1 MSRTHISAAWPPG
14 PPEVPPPFRP
24 GTPWQPPQPAP
35 SPPILPGWE
44 ERRLAPSD
52 RDIVDRLLDERI
64 VHAGGRVDTT
74 LANRTTA
81 QLLLLGRHDPR
92 PVELHLSCRDSELD
106 ASLALAGTLSV
117 LAAPVHV
124 VVHGTLRGPAIAVLC
139 AAQDRAAH
147 RGATLVLSLPRAE
160 AAGTA
165 AQLAVE
171 ADQHERQVDRV
182 CELVAGTT
190 GRDADAVR
198 ADLRAGRVLSAE
210 DAFAHGLLTRLL

>member
-1 MSRTHISAAWPPG
+1 MSRTPAAVWPPV

-24 GTPWQPPQPAP
+24 GTPWQPTQPV
-35 SPPILPGWE
+35 LPGWE
-44 ERRLAPSD
+44 EWHLAPYE

-64 VHAGGRVDTT
+64 VHAGGRLDSA
-74 LANRTTA
+74 LANHTAA
-81 QLLLLGRHDPR
+81 QLLLLGRRDPR

-106 ASLALAGTLSV
+106 ASLALAGTVSM
-117 LAAPVHV
+117 LAAPVHA
-124 VVHGTLRGPAIAVLC
+124 VVHGTLRGPVVAVLC

-171 ADQHERQVDRV
+171 ADQYERQVERV
-182 CELVAGTT
+182 CDLIAATT
-190 GRDADAVR
+190 GRDTDAVR
-198 ADLRAGRVLSAE
+198 AALRAGRVLSAE